1 MNKPLVLVVDDEPQI
16 RKLLSVVLESANFKV
31 ALAENGKD
39 GVSLCA
45 NLNPD
50 AVLLDIGLPDKP
62 GIEILTEIRKWYSRP
77 IIMLS
82 ILNDEDNIVRAL
94 DLGAND
100 YLSKP
105 FRSGELIAR
114 LKVAA
119 RNLVQSNFSES
130 MVFDDLSIDIPAR
143 MVFRNAEL
151 IKLTSKEFELL
162 ALLSKNV
169 GRVLTHQFILNEI
182 WGVNH
187 QNDTQYLRV
196 FIATLRKKIEVN
208 PNQPVHIITES
219 RVGYRFN

>member
-62 GIEILTEIRKWYSRP
+62 GIEVLTEIRKWYSRP